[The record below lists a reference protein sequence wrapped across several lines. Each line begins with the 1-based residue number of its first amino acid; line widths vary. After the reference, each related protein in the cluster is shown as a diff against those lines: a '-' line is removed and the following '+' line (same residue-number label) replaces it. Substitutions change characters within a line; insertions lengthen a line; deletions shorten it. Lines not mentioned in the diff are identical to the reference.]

1 MRKEEFIAS
10 IEANLE
16 EVLNDYFYK
25 NYKNQI
31 LARRLSVEFT
41 KTYNEEFLW
50 NRALFLSTSSC
61 ILLSEN
67 ANRRLASRGLKESA
81 EIYEYLGLIS
91 EEYDRDF
98 SKILSSLSYDLAGYQ
113 ANAQCLIRDILN
125 YSLTSKEQHNLL
137 QEDNY
142 ILSHITL
149 ILNKNIAKAKTL
161 INRSESNKVG
171 IKYFDEAI
179 SKWYNNILYFDENDF
194 LSSINKSYQFFLDT
208 RNIHISHL
216 LFLLKA
222 RLEIYLERSIWENL
236 RQDEGIRNSLIWKKY
251 VKLLTH
257 DLYTSSGIKEIDK
270 RTSKFEFWISQLR
283 AVQQQVLSDDNFVI
297 QMPTSAGKTFIAEI
311 TILNS
316 LIKHPDKKCIYI
328 APFRALTNEKEIEL
342 SNYLSKLGYSISSLS
357 GSYEIDE
364 FQQIILEDTDVLI
377 ATPEKID
384 LLFRLNPD
392 YFDNVS
398 LLVIDEG
405 HIVGEI
411 STRASLVEFLLIKI
425 RIKVPEIKTLFISAV
440 MPPTNADEYSLWLS
454 NKKENVIRSLNDYD
468 TPQDEQWEPTRKLIG
483 SFTWEG
489 DNGRITF
496 ADIETE
502 DERTRVKR
510 GAFVPAII
518 KKKQYASSFPNGTNK
533 AQTSA
538 SLALELSK
546 DGLCLVFCAQVANTK
561 QVGEAFISILDKL
574 EESGQQ
580 VPTSFVKNKE
590 RESYFFAAKWF
601 PEDSYIPKCLERGIG
616 IHFGDLP
623 EQVRQSVETDY
634 NSGNLK
640 VLISTNTIGQGLN
653 FPIKHLII
661 HSTLISH
668 KIPLKVRDFWNIV
681 GRAGRACK
689 ETEGQIIFVINS
701 PTDRRAYN
709 KYINKR
715 NLEEAHSI
723 FYKVLDE
730 RSKRLIDF
738 DTLLHNIQILSEPYL
753 LNLLI
758 EESVETETEL
768 LVERII
774 DNSLF
779 KIQAAERGTNIEPL
793 QRSFRETITKIRD
806 EVPAELLPVFGETGF
821 SVESNK
827 AIAGYIDANIEEL
840 KTKVQADD
848 YLGLLESITK
858 LFSEGK
864 IYEVYIDKL
873 KKAGLDAFKVID
885 TLKSWINGNDIKT
898 VQEEWQKISDDQL
911 LLNILLSQGFYYRYT
926 WGITSFNTILTFK
939 LGVSRDELP
948 EGINNLQTFVKYGL
962 NNSTACLARSLGIK
976 NRDIA
981 LLLAEKSDGLSGRA
995 FIKWLSNLTTEDVLS
1010 FQINQYDSKN
1020 VLYTAMT
1027 LSSNRGGNIPETFDF
1042 EIRGTAYEVD
1052 RRVSSLSVKVGE
1064 NLTYSRDHSN
1074 SYDTYA
1080 ITILKDNIQIGF
1092 VPREF
1097 SKLIA
1102 VEIDINEEEYNLLV
1116 TSVTSKTTY
1125 NSISVRMS
1133 KI

>member
-1 MRKEEFIAS
+1 MRREEFIAS

-16 EVLNDYFYK
+16 EILNNYFFK

-41 KTYNEEFLW
+41 KSYSEEFLW
-50 NRALFLSTSSC
+50 NRALSLSTSSC

-67 ANRRLASRGLKESA
+67 TNRKLASKGLKESA
-81 EIYEYLGLIS
+81 EIYEYLSLVS
-91 EEYDRDF
+91 QEYDRDF

-113 ANAQCLIRDILN
+113 ANAQCMVRDILN
-125 YSLTSKEQHNLL
+125 YSLTSKEQQNQL
-137 QEDNY
+137 QEDNH
-142 ILSHITL
+142 IISHITL

-161 INRSESNKVG
+161 INQSDNNKIGVR
-171 IKYFDEAI
+171 YFDEAI
-179 SKWYNNILYFDENDF
+179 NKWYNNILYFDDNDF
-194 LSSINKSYQFFLDT
+194 LSSINRTYQFFLDC
-208 RNIHISHL
+208 RNIHVSHL
-216 LFLLKA
+216 LFLLKT

-283 AVQQQVLSDDNFVI
+283 AVQQQVLSDEDFVI

-328 APFRALTNEKEIEL
+328 APFRALTNEKEVEL

-392 YFDNVS
+392 YFNNVS
-398 LLVIDEG
+398 LLVVDEG

-425 RIKVPEIKTLFISAV
+425 RIKVTGIKTLFISAV

-489 DNGRITF
+489 ENGRITF
-496 ADIETE
+496 ANVETE
-502 DERTRVKR
+502 DERTRVKS

-546 DGLCLVFCAQVANTK
+546 DGLCLVFCAQVPNTK
-561 QVGEAFISILDKL
+561 QVGEALINIIEKL

-580 VPTSFVKNKE
+580 VPTSFVKNKD

-601 PEDSYIPKCLERGIG
+601 LEDSYIPKCLERGIG

-661 HSTLISH
+661 HSTLISQNLP
-668 KIPLKVRDFWNIV
+668 IKVRDFWNIV

-689 ETEGQIIFVINS
+689 ETEGQVIFVINS
-701 PTDRRAYN
+701 PTDKRAYL
-709 KYINKR
+709 KYINKQ
-715 NLEEAHSI
+715 NLEEAQSI

-730 RSKRLIDF
+730 LSRRLIDY
-738 DTLLHNIQILSEPYL
+738 DTFLHYVQILSEPYL

-758 EESVETETEL
+758 EESVETETESV
-768 LVERII
+768 VERII

-779 KIQAAERGTNIEPL
+779 KIQAAERGTDIEPL
-793 QRSFRETITKIRD
+793 KRSFKETITKIKD
-806 EVPAELLPVFGETGF
+806 EVPSEMLSVFGETGL
-821 SVESNK
+821 SVASNK
-827 AIAGYIDANIEEL
+827 AIATYIDANIEEIR
-840 KTKVQADD
+840 TKVHGDD
-848 YLGLLESITK
+848 YIGLLESISK
-858 LFSEGK
+858 LFSEEE
-864 IYEVYIDKL
+864 IYEVYIKKI
-873 KKAGLDAFKVID
+873 KKADLDAFKVLD
-885 TLKSWINGNDIKT
+885 TLKSWINGNDIKA
-898 VQEEWQKISDDQL
+898 VQEEWQKISDNQL
-911 LLNILLSQGFYYRYT
+911 LLNILISQGFYYRYT
-926 WGITSFNTILTFK
+926 WGITSFNTILAYK
-939 LGVSRDELP
+939 LGLSRDELP
-948 EGINNLQTFVKYGL
+948 EGIKNLQTFVKYGL
-962 NNSTACLARSLGIK
+962 NDSTACLARSLGIK

-995 FIKWLSNLTTEDVLS
+995 FIKWLSNLTTEDVSS
-1010 FQINQYDSKN
+1010 FQINKYDSKN
-1020 VLYTAMT
+1020 ILHAAMT
-1027 LSSNRGGNIPETFDF
+1027 LSSNRGGNISETFDF
-1042 EIRGTAYEVD
+1042 DIRGIAYEVE
-1052 RRVSSLSVKVGE
+1052 RRVASLSIKVGE
-1064 NLTYSRDHSN
+1064 NLTYSRDQSN
-1074 SYDTYA
+1074 SYDSYA
-1080 ITILKDNIQIGF
+1080 ITILKEGIQLGF
-1092 VPREF
+1092 VPREY

-1102 VEIDINEEEYNLLV
+1102 VEIDINDEEYNLLV
-1116 TSVTSKTTY
+1116 TNVTSKTSY
-1125 NSISVRMS
+1125 NIISVRMS